1 MPVGNYR
8 SGFEKPGGTP
18 LPRIPRDTFSEK
30 KKKNSTDGLGT
41 VYYWLLGAALN
52 NEPLIVVKL
61 LIGSQS

>member
-18 LPRIPRDTFSEK
+18 LPRIPRDTFSE
-30 KKKNSTDGLGT
+30 KKNSTDGLGT

>member
-30 KKKNSTDGLGT
+30 KNSTDGLGI
-41 VYYWLLGAALN
+41 VYYSLLGAALN
-52 NEPLIVVKL
+52 SGPLIVVKL

>member
-18 LPRIPRDTFSEK
+18 LPRIPRDIFSE

-41 VYYWLLGAALN
+41 VYYSLLGAALN

>member
-18 LPRIPRDTFSEK
+18 LPRIPRDNFSE
-30 KKKNSTDGLGT
+30 KKNSTDGLGT
-41 VYYWLLGAALN
+41 VYYSLLGAALN

>member
-8 SGFEKPGGTP
+8 LGFKKPGGTP

-30 KKKNSTDGLGT
+30 KNSTDGLGI
-41 VYYWLLGAALN
+41 VYYSLLGAALN
-52 NEPLIVVKL
+52 SGPLIVVKL

>member
-30 KKKNSTDGLGT
+30 KNSTDGLGT
-41 VYYWLLGAALN
+41 VCYSLLGAALN

-61 LIGSQS
+61 LISSQS

>member
-8 SGFEKPGGTP
+8 SGFENQVVHPFQEFPG
-18 LPRIPRDTFSEK
+18 IPFP

-41 VYYWLLGAALN
+41 VYYSLLGAALN

>member
-8 SGFEKPGGTP
+8 SGLKKPGGIP

-30 KKKNSTDGLGT
+30 KKNSTDGLGT
-41 VYYWLLGAALN
+41 VYYSLLGAALN